1 MTAPIEGS
9 ATPHTETLPPPKADR
24 LSPATIERLKE
35 AAALLRQA
43 EKPVRVLR
51 AVAWGPEVAE
61 GFFAAGEKELPK
73 VSYTPLDAAPV
84 HEALQ
89 AARALIDGGAEGS
102 RGPVQAWLLRTADVI
117 GTGADML
124 AGIGTKE
131 FHRQSLKLYG
141 SPQAD
146 LLNCDVRPLDLAR
159 MLDYVLGSFHNL
171 EINLDAK
178 TETTSTA
185 EELAERMAKVLT
197 RHFAEAAPKIEM
209 VDHLSSNA
217 LAGARYIRI
226 RRGAVFSDRD
236 LAQLV
241 QHEAFVHIATSL
253 NGAAQTDFPIL
264 AAGHPGTTRT
274 QEGLAVFAELISGA
288 MDPTRLMRLADRVLA
303 IQMSM
308 DGANFLELYRFFSD
322 RTHDKFVAFENARRI
337 TRGGLVEGGAPFT
350 KDSVYLEGLIR
361 VHNFLRIA
369 VQETRVDC
377 IRLLFAGKMDID
389 DMPAIT
395 TLAAH
400 GLCTFPRFLPPWA
413 RDLRFVLS
421 YIAYSSF
428 LNRMNLERVRGHY
441 KDMLD
446 SCAPPVPAGEGA
458 PRPATAP
465 ASQPLSAEAA
475 LAAVSRE
482 D

>member
-1 MTAPIEGS
+1 MEGAGTPDYPAFS
-9 ATPHTETLPPPKADR
+9 ASDR
-24 LSPATIERLKE
+24 LSAATIERLQ
-35 AAALLRQA
+35 AAAVLLRKA

-51 AVAWGPEVAE
+51 AVAWSPDVATA
-61 GFFAAGEKELPK
+61 FFAAGGKELPR

-84 HEALQ
+84 HEVLH
-89 AARALIDGGAEGS
+89 AARALIDGD
-102 RGPVQAWLLRTADVI
+102 GPVQAWLLRIAEVI

-131 FHRQSLKLYG
+131 FHRQSVKLYG
-141 SPQAD
+141 SPQTD

-178 TETTSTA
+178 TEASTTS
-185 EELAERMAKVLT
+185 EQLAFRMAKILA
-197 RHFAEAAPKIEM
+197 RHFAEAAPKIEI

-226 RRGAVFSDRD
+226 RRDAVFSDRD

-253 NGAAQTDFPIL
+253 NGAAQSAFPIL

-288 MDPTRLMRLADRVLA
+288 MDPTRLLRLADRVLA

-308 DGANFLELYRFFSD
+308 DGADFLELYRFFRE
-322 RTHDKFVAFENARRI
+322 RTHNDFSAFENARRI
-337 TRGGLVEGGAPFT
+337 TRGGLVKGGGPFT
-350 KDSVYLEGLIR
+350 KDSVYLEGLVR

-428 LNRMNLERVRGHY
+428 LNRMNLERVREHY

-446 SCAPPVPAGEGA
+446 RCAPPMMTAEPKAPGAGFADLMGTQGDA
-458 PRPATAP
+458 
-465 ASQPLSAEAA
+465 
-475 LAAVSRE
+475 
-482 D
+482 

>member
-1 MTAPIEGS
+1 MEGS
-9 ATPHTETLPPPKADR
+9 ATPDLTAPLPPSDR
-24 LSPATIERLKE
+24 LSPQSIERLQ
-35 AAALLRQA
+35 AAAVLLRKA

-51 AVAWGPEVAE
+51 AVAWGPEVAKA
-61 GFFAAGEKELPK
+61 FFDSGAKELPK
-73 VSYTPLDAAPV
+73 VTYTPLDAAPV
-84 HEALQ
+84 HEGLR
-89 AARALIDGGAEGS
+89 AARALIDGD
-102 RGPVQAWLLRTADVI
+102 GPVQAWLLRIADVI
-117 GTGADML
+117 GVGADML

-131 FHRQSLKLYG
+131 FHRQSVKLYG
-141 SPQAD
+141 SPQSD

-178 TETTSTA
+178 TEATTTSQ
-185 EELAERMAKVLT
+185 ELALRMAKILA
-197 RHFAEAAPKIEM
+197 RHFAEAAPKIEI

-226 RRGAVFSDRD
+226 RKDAVFSDRD

-253 NGAAQTDFPIL
+253 NGAAQTAFPIL

-288 MDPTRLMRLADRVLA
+288 MDPSRLLRLADRVLA

-308 DGANFLELYRFFSD
+308 DGANFLELYRFFRE
-322 RTHDKFVAFENARRI
+322 RTQNDFSAFENARRI
-337 TRGGLVEGGAPFT
+337 TRGGLVEGGGPFT
-350 KDSVYLEGLIR
+350 KDSVYLEGLVR

-428 LNRMNLERVRGHY
+428 LNRMNLERVRDHY

-446 SCAPPVPAGEGA
+446 RCAPPMMSPQAMPPSEGSVDLMGTHA
-458 PRPATAP
+458 D
-465 ASQPLSAEAA
+465 E
-475 LAAVSRE
+475 
-482 D
+482 

>member
-1 MTAPIEGS
+1 MEGPHPAPDPS
-9 ATPHTETLPPPKADR
+9 PPPDR
-24 LSPATIERLKE
+24 LSPAVIERLK
-35 AAALLRQA
+35 AAAVVLRKA

-61 GFFAAGEKELPK
+61 AFFAAGEKELPK

-84 HEALQ
+84 HEALK
-89 AARALIDGGAEGS
+89 AARALIDGGPEGS
-102 RGPVQAWLLRTADVI
+102 MGPVQAWLLRIADVI
-117 GTGADML
+117 GVAADML

-131 FHRQSLKLYG
+131 FHRQSVNLYG
-141 SPQAD
+141 SPQSD
-146 LLNCDVRPLDLAR
+146 LLKCDVRPFDLAR
-159 MLDYVLGSFHNL
+159 MLDQVLGSFHNL
-171 EINLDAK
+171 DINLDA
-178 TETTSTA
+178 TEVTTSA
-185 EELAERMAKVLT
+185 EQLAERMGSVLG
-197 RHFAEAAPKIEM
+197 RHFGDAAPKIEL

-226 RRGAVFSDRD
+226 CRSAVFSDRD

-253 NGAAQTDFPIL
+253 NGAAQADFPIL

-288 MDPTRLMRLADRVLA
+288 MDPSRMLRLADRVLA

-308 DGANFLELYRFFSD
+308 DGADFLELYRFFGE
-322 RTHDKFVAFENARRI
+322 RTHNKFSAFENARRI
-337 TRGGLVEGGAPFT
+337 TRGGLVEGGGPFT
-350 KDSVYLEGLIR
+350 KDSVYLEGLVR

-389 DMPAIT
+389 DLPAIT

-428 LNRMNLERVRGHY
+428 LNRMKLDRVREHY

-446 SCAPPVPAGEGA
+446 DCAPAVPKAGANG
-458 PRPATAP
+458 PA
-465 ASQPLSAEAA
+465 
-475 LAAVSRE
+475 
-482 D
+482 

>member
-1 MTAPIEGS
+1 MEGS
-9 ATPHTETLPPPKADR
+9 GAPDLPANLAPSDR
-24 LSPATIERLKE
+24 LSPATIERLQ
-35 AAALLRQA
+35 AAAVLLRKA

-51 AVAWGPEVAE
+51 AVAWGPEVAAT
-61 GFFAAGEKELPK
+61 FFAAGAKELPK

-84 HEALQ
+84 HEALR
-89 AARALIDGGAEGS
+89 AARALIDGN
-102 RGPVQAWLLRTADVI
+102 GPVQAWLLRIADVI

-131 FHRQSLKLYG
+131 FHRQSVKLYG
-141 SPQAD
+141 SPQSD

-178 TETTSTA
+178 TEATTTSQ
-185 EELAERMAKVLT
+185 ELALRMAQILA
-197 RHFAEAAPKIEM
+197 RHFAEAAPKIEI
-209 VDHLSSNA
+209 VEHLSSNA

-226 RRGAVFSDRD
+226 RRDAVFSDRD

-253 NGAAQTDFPIL
+253 NGAAQSAFPIL
-264 AAGHPGTTRT
+264 AAGHPGTTCT

-288 MDPTRLMRLADRVLA
+288 MDPSRLLRLADRVLA

-308 DGANFLELYRFFSD
+308 DGANFLELYRYFRE
-322 RTHDKFVAFENARRI
+322 RTHNDFSAFENARRI
-337 TRGGLVEGGAPFT
+337 TRGGLVEGGGPFT
-350 KDSVYLEGLIR
+350 KDSVYLEGLVR

-428 LNRMNLERVRGHY
+428 LNRMNLERVRDHY

-446 SCAPPVPAGEGA
+446 RCAPPMMSPQPVPPSDGSVDLMGA
-458 PRPATAP
+458 RADA
-465 ASQPLSAEAA
+465 
-475 LAAVSRE
+475 
-482 D
+482 

>member
-1 MTAPIEGS
+1 MEGS
-9 ATPHTETLPPPKADR
+9 GAPDLPANLVPSDQ
-24 LSPATIERLKE
+24 LSPATIERLQ
-35 AAALLRQA
+35 AAAVLLRKA

-51 AVAWGPEVAE
+51 AVAWGPEVAAT
-61 GFFAAGEKELPK
+61 FFAAGAKELPK

-84 HEALQ
+84 HEALR
-89 AARALIDGGAEGS
+89 AARALIDGN
-102 RGPVQAWLLRTADVI
+102 GPVQAWLLRIADVI

-131 FHRQSLKLYG
+131 FHRQSVKLYG
-141 SPQAD
+141 SPQSD

-159 MLDYVLGSFHNL
+159 MLDYVLGSFRNL

-178 TETTSTA
+178 TEATTTSQ
-185 EELAERMAKVLT
+185 ELALRMAQILA
-197 RHFAEAAPKIEM
+197 RHFAEAAPKIEI
-209 VDHLSSNA
+209 VEHLSSNA
-217 LAGARYIRI
+217 LAGARCIRI
-226 RRGAVFSDRD
+226 RRDAVFSDRD

-253 NGAAQTDFPIL
+253 NGAAQSAFPIL

-288 MDPTRLMRLADRVLA
+288 MDPSRLLRLADRVLA

-308 DGANFLELYRFFSD
+308 DGANFLELYRYFRE
-322 RTHDKFVAFENARRI
+322 RTHNDFSAFENARRI
-337 TRGGLVEGGAPFT
+337 TRGGLAEGGGPFT
-350 KDSVYLEGLIR
+350 KDSVYLEGLVR
-361 VHNFLRIA
+361 VHTFLRIA

-428 LNRMNLERVRGHY
+428 LNRMNLERVLDHY

-446 SCAPPVPAGEGA
+446 RCAPPMMSPQPVPPSDGSVDLMGA
-458 PRPATAP
+458 RADA
-465 ASQPLSAEAA
+465 
-475 LAAVSRE
+475 
-482 D
+482 

>member
-1 MTAPIEGS
+1 MEDMPAQDTSMPLS
-9 ATPHTETLPPPKADR
+9 VSLPGHPPDR
-24 LSPATIERLKE
+24 LSPAIIERLQ
-35 AAALLRQA
+35 AAAVLLRKA

-51 AVAWGPEVAE
+51 AVAWGPDIAE
-61 GFFAAGEKELPK
+61 RFFASGEKELPQ
-73 VSYTPLDAAPV
+73 VSYTPLDAGPV
-84 HEALQ
+84 HEMLK
-89 AARALIDGGAEGS
+89 AARALIDGD
-102 RGPVQAWLLRTADVI
+102 GPVQAWLLRIADVI
-117 GTGADML
+117 AVGADML
-124 AGIGTKE
+124 AAIGTKD
-131 FHRQSLKLYG
+131 FHRHSVQLYG
-141 SPQAD
+141 SPQTD

-159 MLDYVLGSFHNL
+159 MLDSVLSSFHNL
-171 EINLDAK
+171 EINLNAK
-178 TETTSTA
+178 TEATTTA
-185 EELAERMAKVLT
+185 EELAARMGKILA
-197 RHFAEAAPKIEM
+197 RHFEEAAPKIEL

-226 RRGAVFSDRD
+226 KRSAKFSDRD

-253 NGAAQTDFPIL
+253 NGAAQSAFPIL

-274 QEGLAVFAELISGA
+274 QEGLAVFAELMSGA
-288 MDPTRLMRLADRVLA
+288 MDPSRLLRLADRVLA

-308 DGANFLELYRFFSD
+308 DGANFIELYQYFRE
-322 RTHDKFVAFENARRI
+322 RTHDKVSAFENARRV
-337 TRGGLVEGGAPFT
+337 TRGGLVTGGGPFT
-350 KDSVYLEGLIR
+350 KDSVYLEGLVR

-369 VQETRVDC
+369 VQETRVDT

-428 LNRMNLERVRGHY
+428 LNRMNLERVRDHY

-446 SCAPPVPAGEGA
+446 SCAAPISQTQNGA
-458 PRPATAP
+458 
-465 ASQPLSAEAA
+465 ASQS
-475 LAAVSRE
+475 
-482 D
+482 